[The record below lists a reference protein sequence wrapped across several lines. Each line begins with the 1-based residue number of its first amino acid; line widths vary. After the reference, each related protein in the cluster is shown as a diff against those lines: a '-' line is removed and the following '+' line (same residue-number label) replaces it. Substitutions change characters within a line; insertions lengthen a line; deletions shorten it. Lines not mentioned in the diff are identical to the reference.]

1 MNASRL
7 AVACLV
13 ATGLAAC
20 DSIPTA
26 PAADGT
32 AAALTGGLVLDSG
45 NASIAQVHDMGLGVA
60 EDASI
65 NSGTGGV
72 IFGSGNSSA
81 FTAAPSADRGGVIF
95 GSGH

>member
-7 AVACLV
+7 AVAYLV
-13 ATGLAAC
+13 ATGLAAY
-20 DSIPTA
+20 DSIPTS
-26 PAADGT
+26 PAADET
-32 AAALTGGLVLDSG
+32 AAALAGRLVPGSG
-45 NASIAQVHDMGLGVA
+45 NASIAQTHDVGLRAA

-65 NSGTGGV
+65 NSGDGGV

-81 FTAAPSADRGGVIF
+81 FTATPSPDRGGVIF